1 MGDGVRVTWWRRQLE
16 MVRSTLVGPPGR
28 RRPARRGSDGPIEIG
43 ILSVADPTKGV
54 WRVTQCLVWAL
65 ALSTSPPRLP
75 AGGHLSVFCCRGL
88 GRLGRN
94 LRRLVS
100 VPPPEAVAW
109 SVSPGVSLES
119 WSRDL
124 DHVVLGL
131 PAPVEVVESLLSAG
145 LSISYVPYLDWPG
158 CSTSALR
165 TWTQTVIGLQQ
176 RYPASFDTWA
186 QTPGV
191 AARLREVGIASALV
205 PWSIP
210 DPVNSDRVMR
220 QDTVVNFLIN
230 AGMGGWQGRRGVD
243 IALHAFMLARSTTKA
258 PIRLTIK
265 TIRPCRAY
273 LPSSLHAALMGP
285 DVRVIEGFV
294 GRDVLNDL
302 HRGAD
307 AVLYPSRWDGF
318 GFALLEALHA
328 GVPVLATDGYPMNE
342 LVRDDHTGLLIPARQ
357 VGWTRLAPHWEPEVE
372 RLADAMRRIADD
384 FELRRRLTC
393 ADAGALIDRQETF
406 RRAVRG
412 RLLSDARVARGTI

>member
-1 MGDGVRVTWWRRQLE
+1 
-16 MVRSTLVGPPGR
+16 
-28 RRPARRGSDGPIEIG
+28 
-43 ILSVADPTKGV
+43 
-54 WRVTQCLVWAL
+54 
-65 ALSTSPPRLP
+65 
-75 AGGHLSVFCCRGL
+75 
-88 GRLGRN
+88 
-94 LRRLVS
+94 
-100 VPPPEAVAW
+100 
-109 SVSPGVSLES
+109 
-119 WSRDL
+119 
-124 DHVVLGL
+124 
-131 PAPVEVVESLLSAG
+131 
-145 LSISYVPYLDWPG
+145 
-158 CSTSALR
+158 
-165 TWTQTVIGLQQ
+165 
-176 RYPASFDTWA
+176 
-186 QTPGV
+186 
-191 AARLREVGIASALV
+191 
-205 PWSIP
+205 
-210 DPVNSDRVMR
+210 
-220 QDTVVNFLIN
+220 
-230 AGMGGWQGRRGVD
+230 VD

-294 GRDVLNDL
+294 GREVLNDL

-412 RLLSDARVARGTI
+412 RLLSDARASREEPYEPHDHAAFVGAWGRAAHITLAPPRRGPPRTRGRGAPSLHLYRALERHGTRAGEIRARIEEGVERRLGAEEAHQRGGVRSMIDEASGRRSGCADGQYCAAVRTKAPWAPLLTGLVPVARRPFRPPCRCSSRAWRDSRIPMYRPRSGSSRRTPAAG